1 MLRGFLQNTAISAV
15 AYAVAGVLGL
25 FAVGIIARSYGV
37 AVLGLIVLTRSF
49 LPTGFFALIDL
60 GVSESTT
67 QFVARGRVGDWT
79 VANEK
84 VSLLT
89 MIAAAVGVVSAILLW
104 AAAAPLAAIFKV
116 APDQADAFIAIL
128 RVTAPLLPI
137 TFLGLVAEGALKGFE
152 QYGWLRV
159 TEVGGNTF
167 YVAAVYALAWRGAP
181 FETIAYSYLAMT
193 FAKYVMLAGV
203 LHRAA
208 RATPLRFRL
217 WTASSRRDVV
227 HRCWLMF
234 HNRIAGF
241 FQQGLAPLAIG
252 ALYGPAEVGMY
263 DLITRLPRFL
273 KATMAPLHSAILP
286 LSTHIEESSDTRRLQ
301 ILGRNGL
308 VLPTA
313 IVVPVLVV
321 VALFSEQIL
330 NVWVGPQHADQ
341 WAWLALSMFV
351 PAITVMLGAGQ
362 TALMVRSDFLRIN
375 TRLLYFQVAAQYLIT
390 GLTLVWLRE
399 RAFILG
405 WVVSYIVFAPVTAH
419 RVLSYMNLPNSLFWE
434 QLGKHALVAAILAVV
449 VTVCKTF
456 LDPGGLTALLI
467 IGGFCC
473 IFAWALSGVII
484 LSGRDRAMF
493 GRFARA
499 MTPHS

>member
-15 AYAVAGVLGL
+15 AYALAGVLGL

-49 LPTGFFALIDL
+49 LPAGFFALIDL

-67 QFVARGRVGDWT
+67 QFVARGRVGDWA

-84 VSLLT
+84 VSLLAV
-89 MIAAAVGVVSAILLW
+89 IASAIGFVSAILLW
-104 AAAAPLAAIFKV
+104 AAAAPLAAIFRV

-137 TFLGLVAEGALKGFE
+137 TFLGLVVEGALKGFE
-152 QYGWLRV
+152 QYGWLRL
-159 TEVGGNTF
+159 TEVGGNAL
-167 YVAAVYALAWRGAP
+167 YVVAVYVLIGQRAP
-181 FETIAYSYLAMT
+181 FELIAYAYLAMT
-193 FAKYVMLAGV
+193 LAKYLALAIV
-203 LHRAA
+203 LYRAA
-208 RATPLRFRL
+208 SATPLRLCL

-241 FQQGLAPLAIG
+241 FQQTLAPLAIG
-252 ALYGPAEVGMY
+252 ALYGPAEVGLY

-313 IVVPVLVV
+313 IVVPILVV

-330 NVWVGPQHADQ
+330 TVWVGPQHADQ
-341 WAWLALSMFV
+341 WPWLAMSMFI
-351 PAITVMLGAGQ
+351 PAVTVMLGAGQ
-362 TALMVRSDFLRIN
+362 TALMVRSDFLRLN
-375 TRLLYFQVAAQYLIT
+375 TKLLCYQVVTQYLIT
-390 GLTLVWLRE
+390 ALTLVWLRE

-405 WVVSYIVFAPVTAH
+405 WVVSYVVFAPVTAH
-419 RVLSYMNLPNSLFWE
+419 RMLSHMDLPESLFWE
-434 QLGKHALVAAILAVV
+434 QLGKHTLVAAILAVV
-449 VTVCKTF
+449 VTGCKMF
-456 LDPGGLTALLI
+456 IDPGGLTALVI
-467 IGGFCC
+467 VGGFFC
-473 IFAWALSGVII
+473 ILAWALSGAIV
-484 LSGRDRAMF
+484 LSGSDRAMF

-499 MTPHS
+499 MTQHS